1 MIFDVYFEQ
10 LKQIGQA
17 VELQK
22 ASRVYQ
28 YDEALAWPRGE
39 AQIIFNTDTAVELG
53 GPKSESTSFI
63 IWTDDGNQVK
73 NGQITLIGPELNEC
87 GQAQLSF
94 GKIVT
99 VQVHGFT
106 DENAYERYQEM
117 NIQKFKNNLEG
128 YMLRAVPQENKEWS
142 RVSQKAIQAGFS
154 LQRLGNELI
163 RDLLALE
170 YVDGVEIIFITSSKD
185 DVLKF
190 KPIGEKAA
198 KVTAAMNKMFEN
210 LEFDCASCNFADV
223 CKEVDGLREMHQKN
237 L

>member
-10 LKQIGQA
+10 LEQIGRA
-17 VELQK
+17 EKLQENSRIYAYDK
-22 ASRVYQ
+22 A
-28 YDEALAWPRGE
+28 LHWPRGE

-53 GPKSESTSFI
+53 DPRSESASFI
-63 IWTDDGNQVK
+63 IWTDDNRRVK

-87 GQAQLSF
+87 SQDKLSF
-94 GKIVT
+94 GKIVK

-117 NIQKFKNNLEG
+117 NTQKFKTNLEG

-142 RVSQKAIQAGFS
+142 RVSKKALRSGFS
-154 LQRLGNELI
+154 LQHLGNELI
-163 RDLLALE
+163 RDLLSLE
-170 YVDGVEIIFITSSKD
+170 YVDGVEIIFITSGREA
-185 DVLKF
+185 VQMV